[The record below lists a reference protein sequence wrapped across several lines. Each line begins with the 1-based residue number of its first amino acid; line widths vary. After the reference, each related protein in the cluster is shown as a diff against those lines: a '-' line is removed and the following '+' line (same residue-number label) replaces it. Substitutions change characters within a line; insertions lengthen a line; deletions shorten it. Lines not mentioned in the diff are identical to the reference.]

1 MAEILLISSD
11 LQARARLER
20 AAGSA
25 GLALAARS
33 PGSGP
38 PEASPQG
45 IVVLDLDE
53 LGAELPEWV
62 RWARTRDPQQ
72 RVIGFFAHVQEATGA
87 LGRELGIEV
96 YRRGRF
102 WRELDSLLGEAP
114 PR

>member
-25 GLALAARS
+25 GLALTARS
-33 PGSGP
+33 PRGGP
-38 PEASPQG
+38 PDASPPEV
-45 IVVLDLDE
+45 VVLDLDE
-53 LGAELPEWV
+53 LGAGLPEWV
-62 RWARTRDPQQ
+62 RWARTEDP
-72 RVIGFFAHVQEATGA
+72 RRRIIGFFAHVQETTGA

-102 WRELDSLLGEAP
+102 WRDLPALLERGP
-114 PR
+114 H